1 METINK
7 REFVRHFSKY
17 LKEKGKFCLTVKD
30 KVVATVKITNGVH
43 TGISILKEIPFKL
56 SPESKNKEQPLVNAA
71 TNKDVTTYGCGCKRT
86 DKLLCSK
93 HGRY

>member
-1 METINK
+1 MEDIVVNK

-17 LKEKGKFCLTVKD
+17 LKEKGRFCLTVKD
-30 KVVATVKITNGVH
+30 KMVATVEITNVAH
-43 TGISILKEIPFKL
+43 TVATQS
-56 SPESKNKEQPLVNAA
+56 SKIRETPKAEPKIASGG
-71 TNKDVTTYGCGCKRT
+71 TTYVGRHGCGCKKE